1 MREAVIPGV
10 ERESPLK
17 EVLSREEDPETVL
30 RDPERAVRHGQGKA
44 EQDLP
49 GARGVLREAREDL
62 TQEEKA
68 EGLPEETAGE
78 ASVREEEE
86 MKMSPYSH
94 RN

>member
-30 RDPERAVRHGQGKA
+30 RDPERDVRHGQGKA
-44 EQDLP
+44 EQDLS
-49 GARGVLREAREDL
+49 GVRGVLREAREDL

-86 MKMSPYSH
+86 TKMSPYSH